1 MATRNRT
8 STVQLPSSASI
19 LSPEAMVSTSDDVSS
34 PSLNIDTEQDD
45 MDTGEASNAQQQ
57 QMVATGGEG
66 EQLPADWITNSSLM
80 MPSSTMIEYGEP
92 ACLFEPLNY
101 CRPGKLYFG
110 FCEHHMHYMFNI
122 TRDRVGML
130 VRTDD
135 DKMKHVQYPKRL
147 IKFPM
152 KFQSNLLRIMP
163 IPELCR
169 DIDEYERSL
178 RLDLFAYLLSQ
189 RSVNSQLI
197 DVEVA
202 VHKAYLMRVMR
213 LFTPNNN
220 TLHRNDDSVIAYSVN
235 NWLRYC
241 ANELRRVSYDGKL
254 VFLAS
259 NRDRPE
265 MRYLSL
271 NRCSV
276 LTQMIALS
284 YDVSYVQSINL
295 NYRWLSSP
303 SAVIVYDNSLVL
315 DCTKA
320 SHGTLK
326 NSSVQT
332 IGDPATLSYFRLD
345 KNPYIEIVSEFTPA
359 REICFKSEVNKGE
372 LIGIVP
378 ETPAQRRMLM

>member
-8 STVQLPSSASI
+8 ATVQLPSSSLGVLAPDAI
-19 LSPEAMVSTSDDVSS
+19 VSSSDDVPM
-34 PSLNIDTEQDD
+34 PSLNLADDSQDD
-45 MDTGEASNAQQQ
+45 RMMDNQPRNDVPT
-57 QMVATGGEG
+57 TGGEG
-66 EQLPADWITNSSLM
+66 EQMPADWILNSSLIVPTGSKIVYDE
-80 MPSSTMIEYGEP
+80 PS
-92 ACLFEPLNY
+92 CLFEPLNY
-101 CRPGKLYFG
+101 CKPGKLYFG

-122 TRDRVGML
+122 TRDQVGML
-130 VRTDD
+130 IRTDN
-135 DKMKHVQYPKRL
+135 DKMKHVQYTKRL
-147 IKFPM
+147 IKFPT
-152 KFQSNLLRIMP
+152 KFQSSLLRIMP
-163 IPELCR
+163 VPELCR
-169 DIDEYERSL
+169 DIEEYEQNL

-189 RSVNSQLI
+189 RSVSQQLI
-197 DVEVA
+197 NVEVA
-202 VHKAYLMRVMR
+202 VHKAYLLRIMR

-241 ANELRRVSYDGKL
+241 ASELQRVPYDGKL
-254 VFLAS
+254 VFLSS
-259 NRDRPE
+259 NGDRPE

-276 LTQMIALS
+276 LTQMIALA
-284 YDVSYVQSINL
+284 YDVPYAQSINL

-303 SAVIVYDNSLVL
+303 AAVLVYDNTFVM

-320 SHGTLK
+320 SHGTLP
-326 NSSVQT
+326 NASAPT

-345 KNPYIEIVSEFTPA
+345 KNPHIDIVADQFTPA

-378 ETPAQRRMLM
+378 ETPGQRRMLM